1 MRPVLR
7 RLNVCSAVHLL
18 RGLLLLILRG
28 PTIVHGSQY
37 IGRVKQSQGTLLLLL
52 ALDYSVELSLF
63 SQGTQQK
70 SDCTLN
76 P

>member
-7 RLNVCSAVHLL
+7 KLNVCSAVHLL
-18 RGLLLLILRG
+18 RGLLLLILRES
-28 PTIVHGSQY
+28 TAVHGSQY
-37 IGRVKQSQGTLLLLL
+37 IDRAKQPQGTLFLLL
-52 ALDYSVELSLF
+52 ALQYSVDLSLF
-63 SQGTQQK
+63 SQGTLQK